1 MNWFIALIPA
11 LGWGIMPI
19 IAQMT
24 KGNPREQL
32 TGTTITALFFALLL
46 YLYSPAP
53 LEFLPFI
60 ISFVSGI
67 LWSLGQLLQFQSF
80 QVTSVAKAIP
90 IICGLQLTG
99 TTLFAAIVF
108 NEWEGISDLVVGTFA
123 LITILIGIFLLSF
136 QEKQRNSSR
145 GFSLHLFMV
154 LLFSALALSSY
165 VIINQL
171 FGVSGF
177 EVVLPQAFGMFF
189 SSLVIN
195 SFSKNKLCKQKV
207 MLNLLTGLS
216 WSIANL
222 SLFIANGTLGIAKSF
237 PLSQAS
243 IIIATLGGIVIF
255 KEKKKHREWLAI
267 SVGILSV
274 MAGVC
279 MISFI
284 KNI

>member
-32 TGTTITALFFALLL
+32 SGTTITALFFALLL
-46 YLYSPAP
+46 YLYSPTP

-80 QVTSVAKAIP
+80 QVISVAKAIP

-108 NEWEGISDLVVGTFA
+108 NEWEGISDLMFGTFA
-123 LITILIGIFLLSF
+123 LITILIGIFLLNF
-136 QEKQRNSSR
+136 HEKQSNSSR
-145 GFSLHLFMV
+145 GLSLHLFLV
-154 LLFSALALSSY
+154 LFFSALALSSY
-165 VIINQL
+165 VIINQF
-171 FGVSGF
+171 FGVSGYK
-177 EVVLPQAFGMFF
+177 VVLPQALGMFC
-189 SSLVIN
+189 SSFVIN
-195 SFSKNKLCKQKV
+195 SFSKTKLCKQKI

-222 SLFIANGTLGIAKSF
+222 SLFIANGTLGVAKSF